1 MRTMKDLIKLWATVG
16 LGLLLVVT
24 PLLAAPVQPTPSPA
38 SKPGV
43 VHWKGQNAYMGAGS
57 GGTGP
62 LFADWIKKATGG
74 RLVIDLAQANAIV
87 PIPEMFKATSKGMLD
102 FAGLYYGGYHVGQ
115 MPETD
120 IETGLPFAWETFEH
134 AWDAYY
140 NHGLLGEFQKVY
152 AEHNIYFMPVFPN
165 QIYQIGASFPIGS
178 LADVKGKK
186 IRAIG
191 ITAEYIKLLGASP
204 VSIPA
209 PEMYMALKLGTV
221 DGAVFS
227 MVALEDMKLKEVW
240 KYYIGSPNCTT
251 VVCSF
256 LINLNSFNALPDDIK
271 EIIRKDAPMAMLAY
285 STARERILMD
295 YYAAEAVKK
304 YGFKIITLPDKE
316 IDWVRKEVM
325 KTVWDKAASKSP
337 RNAKLVELVRQQM
350 RKLGKID

>member
-1 MRTMKDLIKLWATVG
+1 
-16 LGLLLVVT
+16 
-24 PLLAAPVQPTPSPA
+24 
-38 SKPGV
+38 
-43 VHWKGQNAYMGAGS
+43 
-57 GGTGP
+57 
-62 LFADWIKKATGG
+62 
-74 RLVIDLAQANAIV
+74 
-87 PIPEMFKATSKGMLD
+87 
-102 FAGLYYGGYHVGQ
+102 
-115 MPETD
+115 
-120 IETGLPFAWETFEH
+120 
-134 AWDAYY
+134 
-140 NHGLLGEFQKVY
+140 
-152 AEHNIYFMPVFPN
+152 MPVFPN
-165 QIYQIGASFPIGS
+165 QIYQVGASFPISS
-178 LADVKGKK
+178 LADIKGKK

-256 LINLNSFNALPDDIK
+256 LINMNSFNALPDDIK

-304 YGFKIITLPDKE
+304 YGFKIVTLPDKE